1 MLVDIRTMEVL
12 AQVGSADFANEA
24 IDGQVDGTRSARSPG
39 STLKPF
45 VYALALD
52 QGLIHPLTMLK
63 DAPRSFG
70 AFDPE
75 NFDREFV
82 GPIKATD
89 ALARSR
95 NIPAVTL
102 ASELRGPTL
111 YGFLKTAGVNLPRAE
126 KFYGLA
132 LPLGGAEVT
141 MEDLVR
147 LYAMLANGGE
157 LRPIAPRPRGKR
169 RP

>member
-1 MLVDIRTMEVL
+1 MEVL
-12 AQVGSADFANEA
+12 AQVGSADFADTS

-95 NIPAVTL
+95 NIRHPRRNCGVL
-102 ASELRGPTL
+102 A
-111 YGFLKTAGVNLPRAE
+111 AGSCGVGVPSHNE
-126 KFYGLA
+126 KFYARAPPRWGRSHD
-132 LPLGGAEVT
+132 GGSRADVWPA
-141 MEDLVR
+141 R
-147 LYAMLANGGE
+147 
-157 LRPIAPRPRGKR
+157 
-169 RP
+169 

>member
-1 MLVDIRTMEVL
+1 M
-12 AQVGSADFANEA
+12 
-24 IDGQVDGTRSARSPG
+24 
-39 STLKPF
+39 
-45 VYALALD
+45 D

-70 AFDPE
+70 AFNPE

-82 GPIKATD
+82 GPIKAAD

-102 ASELRGPTL
+102 ASQLTQPTL
-111 YGFLKTAGVNLPRAE
+111 YGFLRSAGVSLPRSE

-141 MEDLVR
+141 MQDLVR
-147 LYAMLANGGE
+147 LYSALANGGE
-157 LRPIAPRPRGKR
+157 LRPLRRVAGDGPPSDRRRHQTSARGRAGSNCSARRRPSSRLKCSAKR
-169 RP
+169 RAPA